1 MFDIGRYYF
10 YIQNYVCVAVW
21 GGGPG
26 MIQIL
31 LVGNERGTVA
41 DLARALDSRLFR
53 VDCVTTEARAVN
65 ALNRSH
71 PHLILLELSSPDSV
85 MLAMCRRLRDSYPV
99 PIVACS
105 ISGREQDVV
114 RALDAGADDYLVVPI
129 RPVEL
134 MARLRA
140 VLRRLGDNG
149 QTSPNGQRLVAGDIE
164 ILLDEQKAF
173 RRGAEI
179 ELSPI
184 EFKLLALL
192 VRETGRPV
200 SHSKLIAHVWGPE
213 YVDCRHYLR
222 LYVRYLRAK
231 LEDSPQSPE
240 LIQNEWGVGYRFEP
254 KAV

>member
-1 MFDIGRYYF
+1 
-10 YIQNYVCVAVW
+10 
-21 GGGPG
+21 

-31 LVGNERGTVA
+31 LVGNELGTVA
-41 DLARALDSRLFR
+41 DLGRALDSRQFR
-53 VDCVTTEARAVN
+53 VECATTEARAVN
-65 ALNRSH
+65 ALNRWH
-71 PHLILLELSSPDSV
+71 PHLILLELPSPDSI
-85 MLAMCRRLRDSYPV
+85 MLSMCRRLRDNYPV
-99 PIVACS
+99 PIVVCS
-105 ISGREQDVV
+105 SSSREQDVV
-114 RALDAGADDYLVVPI
+114 RALDAGADDYLVMPI

-149 QTSPNGQRLVAGDIE
+149 QASPNGQRLVAGDLE
-164 ILLDEQKAF
+164 ILIDEQKAF

-179 ELSPI
+179 DLSPI

-200 SHSKLIAHVWGPE
+200 SHSKLIAQVWGPE
-213 YVDCRHYLR
+213 YTDCRHYLR

-254 KAV
+254 KPV

>member
-1 MFDIGRYYF
+1 
-10 YIQNYVCVAVW
+10 
-21 GGGPG
+21 

-31 LVGNERGTVA
+31 LVGNELGTVA
-41 DLARALDSRLFR
+41 DLGRALDSRQFR
-53 VDCVTTEARAVN
+53 VECATTEARVVN
-65 ALNRSH
+65 VLNRTH
-71 PHLILLELSSPDSV
+71 PHLILLELPSPDSI
-85 MLAMCRRLRDSYPV
+85 MLSMCRRLRDNYPV
-99 PIVACS
+99 PIVVCS
-105 ISGREQDVV
+105 SSSREQDVV
-114 RALDAGADDYLVVPI
+114 RALDAGADDYLVMPI

-149 QTSPNGQRLVAGDIE
+149 QASPNGQRLVAGDLE
-164 ILLDEQKAF
+164 ILIDEQKAF

-179 ELSPI
+179 DLSPI

-200 SHSKLIAHVWGPE
+200 SHSKLIAQVWGPE
-213 YVDCRHYLR
+213 YTDCRHYLR

-254 KAV
+254 KPV

>member
-1 MFDIGRYYF
+1 
-10 YIQNYVCVAVW
+10 
-21 GGGPG
+21 

-41 DLARALDSRLFR
+41 DLGRALDGRQFR
-53 VDCVTTEARAVN
+53 VECATTESRAINV
-65 ALNRSH
+65 LNRWH
-71 PHLILLELSSPDSV
+71 PHLILLELPSPDSL
-85 MLAMCRRLRDSYPV
+85 MLAMCRRIRDGYPV
-99 PIVACS
+99 PIVVCS
-105 ISGREQDVV
+105 TSSREQDVV
-114 RALDAGADDYLVVPI
+114 RALDAGADDYLVMPI

-149 QTSPNGQRLVAGDIE
+149 QPSPNGQRLVAGDVE
-164 ILLDEQKAF
+164 VLLDEQKAY
-173 RRGAEI
+173 RRGSEI
-179 ELSPI
+179 DLSPI
-184 EFKLLALL
+184 EFKLLAIL

-200 SHSKLIAHVWGPE
+200 SHSRLIAQVWGPE

-231 LEDSPQSPE
+231 LEDSPQSPQ

-254 KAV
+254 KLVSS